1 MPTIFQIR
9 RGRTFW
15 GVKAASPPP
24 VFGIVVYKHVVWDSQ
39 HVAIHIDCC
48 WYNNLQ
54 KKTKKKTNQI
64 LKKTLPYFHKRGYR
78 IRSSFKTKHHHRL
91 LLFALNK
98 VNDSYDYICVYV
110 ANTGDF

>member
-48 WYNNLQ
+48 WYNNLE
-54 KKTKKKTNQI
+54 KKTKPHISKILQI
-64 LKKTLPYFHKRGYR
+64 FPESGLVRQND
-78 IRSSFKTKHHHRL
+78 IL
-91 LLFALNK
+91 LLFCFYLNQ
-98 VNDSYDYICVYV
+98 VNDISEYIFVYV
-110 ANTGDF
+110 ATTGDF

>member
-24 VFGIVVYKHVVWDSQ
+24 VFRIVVYKHVVWDSQ

-48 WYNNLQ
+48 WYNNLEE
-54 KKTKKKTNQI
+54 KTKPHISKILQI
-64 LKKTLPYFHKRGYR
+64 FPESGLVRQNNIL
-78 IRSSFKTKHHHRL
+78 S
-91 LLFALNK
+91 LFCFYLNR
-98 VNDSYDYICVYV
+98 VNDISEYIFVYV
-110 ANTGDF
+110 VTTGDF